1 MAEHWKSAVSF
12 NPNLSS
18 LHLLTITQPRHWCK
32 QCKIFIRDTPFEK
45 TQHEASP
52 KHQGSLKRFLR
63 QIHKDNEQQQRDSQ
77 RAKSEVERLR
87 QAVGGGSAS
96 DKDAAAPWK
105 RNTQPVPKVAERPAT
120 LEERKKQIAQLA
132 EMGVAVPEEFRRD
145 MALAGEWQTL
155 SETKIDATQGIDGPT
170 KSVGVRKRKHEG
182 EEEEDDEHAP
192 EPIVNKGWGS
202 RMKQYPG
209 AQDDEGLDD
218 LLASTKDISKTKTFT
233 PKVELEGQETTTGE
247 SNASAKITAK
257 KEDEPIK
264 AETQETTMTKV
275 KTEEPAQ
282 VAEPTDEKP
291 QSEDAV
297 PGVVFKKRK
306 AKTMRK

>member
-1 MAEHWKSAVSF
+1 MAEHWKSA
-12 NPNLSS
+12 
-18 LHLLTITQPRHWCK
+18 PRYWCK

-96 DKDAAAPWK
+96 DKDAAPPWK
-105 RNTQPVPKVAERPAT
+105 RNTAPAPKPTERPAT

-155 SETKIDATQGIDGPT
+155 SETRIEPTQGIDGPT

-202 RMKQYPG
+202 RMRQYPG
-209 AQDDEGLDD
+209 AQADEDLDDLDD
-218 LLASTKDISKTKTFT
+218 LLASTKDLKKPKTFT
-233 PKVELEGQETTTGE
+233 PKVELDGQEITTGE
-247 SNASAKITAK
+247 ANATITSDK
-257 KEDEPIK
+257 KEDEPTK
-264 AETQETTMTKV
+264 LEPQETAATEV
-275 KTEEPAQ
+275 KTEDPAQ
-282 VAEPTDEKP
+282 VAESTEEKP
-291 QSEDAV
+291 QSEDTT

-306 AKTMRK
+306 PKTMRK

>member
-1 MAEHWKSAVSF
+1 MAEHWKSA
-12 NPNLSS
+12 
-18 LHLLTITQPRHWCK
+18 PRHWCK

-96 DKDAAAPWK
+96 DKDAAPPWK
-105 RNTQPVPKVAERPAT
+105 RNAQPAPKAAERPAT

-155 SETKIDATQGIDGPT
+155 SETKIEPTQGIDGPT

-182 EEEEDDEHAP
+182 EEEEEDEHAP

-202 RMKQYPG
+202 RTKQYPG
-209 AQDDEGLDD
+209 AQDDEDLDD
-218 LLASTKDISKTKTFT
+218 LFASTKDIKKTKTFT
-233 PKVELEGQETTTGE
+233 PKVELDGQYTTTGE
-247 SNASAKITAK
+247 ADATAK
-257 KEDEPIK
+257 SVKNEDEPTK
-264 AETQETTMTKV
+264 LETQEKSATEVKTEV
-275 KTEEPAQ
+275 KTEEPLQ
-282 VAEPTDEKP
+282 VAEPTEEKP
-291 QSEDAV
+291 QTEDAT

-306 AKTMRK
+306 PKTMRK

>member
-1 MAEHWKSAVSF
+1 MLIS
-12 NPNLSS
+12 P
-18 LHLLTITQPRHWCK
+18 QPRHWCK

-87 QAVGGGSAS
+87 QAVGGGSVS
-96 DKDAAAPWK
+96 DKDAAPPWK
-105 RNTQPVPKVAERPAT
+105 RNTQPAPKPAERPAT

-145 MALAGEWQTL
+145 MALAGDWQTI
-155 SETKIDATQGIDGPT
+155 SETKIEATQGIDGPT

-209 AQDDEGLDD
+209 AQDDEDLDD
-218 LLASTKDISKTKTFT
+218 LLASTKDIRKTKTFT
-233 PKVELEGQETTTGE
+233 PKVELEGEETTTE
-247 SNASAKITAK
+247 EADATAKSTAK
-257 KEDEPIK
+257 KEDEPTK
-264 AETQETTMTKV
+264 LETQETTTTEV

-282 VAEPTDEKP
+282 IAEPAEEKP
-291 QSEDAV
+291 RNENAT

-306 AKTMRK
+306 PKTMRK